1 MRLSRNE
8 RVIIFTILSMS
19 LLTAMVNIVH
29 VGFLIPVPGY
39 TASMTA
45 DIEVRCSRLL
55 PRFFDGKF

>member
-1 MRLSRNE
+1 
-8 RVIIFTILSMS
+8 MS